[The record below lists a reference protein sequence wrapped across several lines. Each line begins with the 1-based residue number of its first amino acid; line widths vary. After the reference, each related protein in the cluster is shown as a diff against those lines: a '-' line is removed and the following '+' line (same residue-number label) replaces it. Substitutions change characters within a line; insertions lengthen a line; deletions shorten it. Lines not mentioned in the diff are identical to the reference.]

1 MPSQK
6 ISTTALLALVLSASP
21 IMGYQS
27 AVNRPFARP
36 FGVQDIESDV
46 IIIKKN
52 TQIATTTTT
61 KTRKPTYSLG
71 LGKNKPLCSPSTAC
85 VENIED
91 ATRFLV
97 EHESVR
103 DYPSPLTASAD
114 TSKATTTTT
123 KPKKVLPKVQLKRKA
138 TDSLSIGNDDISN
151 IPQIRQT
158 SSAQL
163 DLNTVWVEMMI
174 HSEQSKLVPAAM
186 AI

>member
-1 MPSQK
+1 M
-6 ISTTALLALVLSASP
+6 STAKLLTLVLSTSP
-21 IMGYQS
+21 VMGYQTVS
-27 AVNRPFARP
+27 NRPFIKS
-36 FGVQDIESDV
+36 FGITEIDPSIVVVREPEQVS
-46 IIIKKN
+46 IK
-52 TQIATTTTT
+52 
-61 KTRKPTYSLG
+61 RRSKPTYDLG
-71 LGKNKPLCSPSTAC
+71 IGKNKPLY
-85 VENIED
+85 NIEASCIEEIEG
-91 ATRFLV
+91 ATKFLV

-103 DYPSPLTASAD
+103 AYPSPLMVDASH
-114 TSKATTTTT
+114 KASSNPTTT

-158 SSAQL
+158 SSVQL